1 MFIFKHTGLQ
11 QILIL
16 LKMRGITFCLLEQ
29 FTDMT
34 KERLKKIYIKK
45 KRVNIQD
52 IPKSSLKVDLK
63 ILLLLIHWLLKRKKK
78 FPEVQCI

>member
-11 QILIL
+11 QILLL

-29 FTDMT
+29 FTEMT

-45 KRVNIQD
+45 KKSKYTN

-78 FPEVQCI
+78 IY